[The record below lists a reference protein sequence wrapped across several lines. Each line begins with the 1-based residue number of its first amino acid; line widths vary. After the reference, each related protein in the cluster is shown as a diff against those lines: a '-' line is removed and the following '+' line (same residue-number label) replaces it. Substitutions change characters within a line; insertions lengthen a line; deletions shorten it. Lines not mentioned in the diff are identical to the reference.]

1 MANTIQLRNSV
12 VKDKAPLPSQLVIG
26 EVCVGAH
33 EDSPMLIFKDNADNI
48 IKIEPGSGVTP
59 SPDAPDSPSAGDLW
73 FDTNTS
79 LLYYYN
85 GSAWVELGTAGDS
98 PVTSVNSKVGA
109 VVLNAADVGAVT
121 IGDVNPTY
129 FANQAAFPD
138 AASPAVH
145 GGVAHS
151 HADGAMFFA
160 HDGVWTELANASD
173 VGQGYWEKSNDGYLK
188 PKEADDVLWLESG
201 PSGFPTMVWGEKQ
214 STGNGG
220 SLKYLYSSDLWR
232 FNAVDDEPSG
242 SGDNRV
248 DITTDGQVMANKVN
262 LALSRSSDPGTPG
275 TTVLSAKT
283 YSTETFTVDNVG
295 KLFAT
300 TYDLESLDPLP
311 A

>member
-12 VKDKAPLPSQLVIG
+12 VKDKTPLPSQLVIG

-59 SPDAPDSPSAGDLW
+59 GPDAPDSPSAGDLW
-73 FDTNTS
+73 FDTDTS

-85 GSAWVELGTAGDS
+85 GTDWVELGTAGDS

-109 VVLNAADVGAVT
+109 VVLTAADVGAVT

-138 AASPAVH
+138 AASSAVH

-173 VGQGYWEKSNDGYLK
+173 IGEGLWEQDGSTLI
-188 PKEADDVLWLESG
+188 PKEAG
-201 PSGFPTMVWGEKQ
+201 A
-214 STGNGG
+214 
-220 SLKYLYSSDLWR
+220 SLKIEGSVDGIESTISNGTFTTTIKDGNTQPLY
-232 FNAVDDEPSG
+232 VG
-242 SGDNRV
+242 SKGSETV
-248 DITTDGQVMANKVN
+248 FSVGYEGSITTKGAITAN
-262 LALSRSSDPGTPG
+262 
-275 TTVLSAKT
+275 
-283 YSTETFTVDNVG
+283 
-295 KLFAT
+295 